1 MTNEMKQ
8 TFTLRISKANQSGLM
23 VILCDMLLEYMGE
36 AVKQAERLKVL
47 RVESRK
53 AAYETMKEDSS
64 KSGYL
69 GITGNTLEAQQAL
82 AADFKNSMVSAK
94 ACLRELI
101 LALPDSEEADVLR
114 ISYQILSLYR
124 FCERELI
131 RAEIRME
138 ADGIL
143 HATDVIAKLR
153 DAYKEAGEKDPSA
166 PVMQNTETIYAGMT
180 YGRNSISESSNVASN
195 RGFFA

>member
-36 AVKQAERLKVL
+36 AVKQAEQLKVL
-47 RVESRK
+47 RAERRM
-53 AAYETMKEDSS
+53 AAYETMKKASS
-64 KSGYL
+64 NKVVL
-69 GITGNTLEAQQAL
+69 ETTGNVCEVQQEL
-82 AADFKNSMVSAK
+82 VADFKNNMVLAK

-101 LALPDSEEADVLR
+101 LALPDSEEADVCR

-138 ADGIL
+138 ADGIM

-153 DAYKEAGEKDPSA
+153 NAYKEAGEKDSSA
-166 PVMQNTETIYAGMT
+166 PIMQNTETIYAGMT